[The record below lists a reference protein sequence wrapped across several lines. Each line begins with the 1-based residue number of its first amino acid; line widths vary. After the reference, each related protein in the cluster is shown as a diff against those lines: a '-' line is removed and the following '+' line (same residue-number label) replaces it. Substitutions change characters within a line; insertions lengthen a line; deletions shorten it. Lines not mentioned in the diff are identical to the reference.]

1 MKAEELRKSILQ
13 YAVQGKLV
21 PQIDTEEPASIL
33 LEKIKIEKSKLIKS
47 GYIKKTKMLPN
58 ITESEIP
65 FDIPEN
71 WLWTRFD
78 NVAKKEKVS

>member
-33 LEKIKIEKSKLIKS
+33 LEKI
-47 GYIKKTKMLPN
+47 N
-58 ITESEIP
+58 
-65 FDIPEN
+65 
-71 WLWTRFD
+71 
-78 NVAKKEKVS
+78 AKKAEHRNNFV